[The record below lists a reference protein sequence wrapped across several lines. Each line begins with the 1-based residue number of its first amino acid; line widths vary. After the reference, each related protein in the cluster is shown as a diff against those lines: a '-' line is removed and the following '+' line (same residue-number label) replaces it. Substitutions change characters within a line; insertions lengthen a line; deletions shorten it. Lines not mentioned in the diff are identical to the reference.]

1 MQRLE
6 GKRSEL
12 RCFERIT
19 NVMVRALKL
28 ILLFNALLFSVLAGA
43 QDQVTWAAKFEG
55 TPKAGEKAVLLLEA
69 TIQKDWHLYAL
80 PPTTAAN
87 IPTTIEPVAPLTL
100 AGKIEQPKPIHEM
113 DDNFNAMVD
122 YFKDSVVF
130 RVPVQLGNSLDGQ
143 KVSVMFQACNATT
156 CIPPTTVE
164 VGIGAKAVSA
174 STEAAAA
181 TAMQSDADRL
191 AAAKS
196 QGLLPFMLFAFGAG
210 LLALLTP
217 CVFPMV
223 PITVSFFA
231 KRRETAGSRSGIVQ
245 ALAFC
250 LGIIGAFAG
259 FGLIVTLLFGASSI
273 QLFATNPWVNI
284 AIGVLFV
291 VLAFNLFGFYQINVP
306 SGLANKFNPQGKAG
320 LLAPI
325 LMGLTFTI
333 TSFTCT
339 VPFVGTIL
347 VSASQGEWVYPLFGM
362 LAFGT
367 AFSLP
372 FFFLALFP
380 QFLAGLPKSGA
391 WLDSVKGYM
400 GFLEIAA
407 AVKFFSNAD
416 LVWNTGILPRDRFLY
431 VWILIGVATL
441 AFLVGL
447 LKLPH
452 VQMPKKFGRGRMVI
466 TALTALAVVML
477 ALGVGPKGRS
487 LGEMEAFLPPSHSG
501 WIEDFSTAQ
510 RLARTTGKPMFINF
524 TGVTCTNCRWMEKNM
539 FPREDVSGQL
549 GNYVPVELFTD
560 RQTPGDRANQE
571 LQKRLTGTVTL
582 PVYVIVT
589 PDGQVIRKFESST
602 RNSEEFVSFLKGSAN
617 NVASN
622 LPSGR

>member
-1 MQRLE
+1 
-6 GKRSEL
+6 
-12 RCFERIT
+12 
-19 NVMVRALKL
+19 MVRGLKL
-28 ILLFNALLFSVLAGA
+28 FLLLSSLLIAAFASA
-43 QDQVTWAAKFEG
+43 QDQIKWTAKFES
-55 TPKAGEKAVLLLEA
+55 PAKAGEKGIVLLEA
-69 TIQKDWHLYAL
+69 KIEKGWHLYAL
-80 PPTTAAN
+80 PPTSAGN
-87 IPTTIEPVAPLTL
+87 IPTTITAVAPLKID
-100 AGKIEQPKPIHEM
+100 GKIEQPKPIHKY
-113 DDNFNAMVD
+113 DSNFSADVD
-122 YFKDSVVF
+122 YFEDSVVF
-130 RVPVQLGNSLDGQ
+130 RVPVQLGPSTDGHVL
-143 KVSVMFQACNATT
+143 KVHYQACNATT
-156 CIPPTTVE
+156 CIPPLDVPVT
-164 VGIGAKAVSA
+164 IGA
-174 STEAAAA
+174 TTAAAP
-181 TAMQSDADRL
+181 TDTTDVAMQSDADRL
-191 AAAKS
+191 AAAKA

-259 FGLIVTLLFGASSI
+259 FGLVVTLLFGASSI

-284 AIGVLFV
+284 AIGILFV

-306 SGLANKFNPQGKAG
+306 SGLANKFNPHGKAG

-391 WLDSVKGYM
+391 WLDAVKGYM

-416 LVWNTGILPRDRFLY
+416 LVWNTGILPRDRFLF
-431 VWILIGVATL
+431 VWILIGLATL

-452 VQMPKKFGRGRMVI
+452 VQMPKKFGRVRMVV
-466 TALTALAVVML
+466 TALTALAVVL
-477 ALGVGPKGRS
+477 LVRGVGPGKS

-501 WIEDFSTAQ
+501 WIEDYAKGQ
-510 RLARTTGKPMFINF
+510 QIARTTGKPMFINF
-524 TGVTCTNCRWMEKNM
+524 TGVTCTNCRWMEANM
-539 FPREDVSGQL
+539 FPREDVSSQL
-549 GNYVPVELFTD
+549 GNYVAVELFTD
-560 RQTPGDRANQE
+560 RTTPSDRANQA

-582 PVYVIVT
+582 PVYVIVD
-589 PDGQVIRKFESST
+589 PGGKVIRKFESST
-602 RNSEEFVSFLKGSAN
+602 RSSEEFVAFLKGSSGDK
-617 NVASN
+617 VASK
-622 LPSGR
+622 

>member
-1 MQRLE
+1 M
-6 GKRSEL
+6 
-12 RCFERIT
+12 
-19 NVMVRALKL
+19 MVRGLK
-28 ILLFNALLFSVLAGA
+28 ILLLLVALLFPIVAAA
-43 QDQVTWAAKFEG
+43 QDQIKWSAKFDG
-55 TPKAGEKAVLLLEA
+55 SPKPGETATILLEA
-69 TIQKDWHLYAL
+69 KIEKDWHLYAL
-80 PPTTAAN
+80 PPTTAGN
-87 IPTTIEPVAPLTL
+87 IPTTIEVAEPMKL
-100 AGKIEQPKPIHEM
+100 AGKIQQPKPIHER
-113 DDNFNAMVD
+113 DPNFEAEVD
-122 YFKDSVVF
+122 YFENSVVF
-130 RVPVQLGNSLDGQ
+130 RVPVKLGPSVDNQ
-143 KVSVMFQACNATT
+143 KLSVQFQACNATT

-164 VGIGAKAVSA
+164 VVVGATAPPP
-174 STEAAAA
+174 TEVAG
-181 TAMQSDADRL
+181 TTGEAMQSEADRL
-191 AAAKS
+191 AAAKA

-231 KRRETAGSRSGIVQ
+231 KRRETVGSGSGIVQ

-259 FGLIVTLLFGASSI
+259 FGLVVTLIFGASSI

-284 AIGVLFV
+284 AIGILFV

-306 SGLANKFNPQGKAG
+306 SGIANKFNPHGKAG

-367 AFSLP
+367 AFALP

-391 WLDSVKGYM
+391 WLDAVKGYM
-400 GFLEIAA
+400 GFLELAA

-431 VWILIGVATL
+431 VWIALGVATL
-441 AFLVGL
+441 AFLVGFI
-447 LKLPH
+447 KLPH
-452 VQMPKKFGRGRMVI
+452 VDMPKKFGRGRIVV
-466 TALTALAVVML
+466 TALTAVAVLML
-477 ALGVGPKGRS
+477 ILGVGPKGRS
-487 LGEMEAFLPPSHSG
+487 LGELEAFLPPSHSG
-501 WIEDFSTAQ
+501 WIEDYKKAQ
-510 RLARTTGKPMFINF
+510 QLARTTGKPMFINF

-549 GNYVPVELFTD
+549 GNFVPVELFTD
-560 RQTPGDRANQE
+560 RQTPGDRANQA
-571 LQKRLTGTVTL
+571 LQKQLTGTVTL

-602 RNSEEFVSFLKGSAN
+602 RDSEEFVAFLKGN
-617 NVASN
+617 GNEKVASK
-622 LPSGR
+622 